1 MAVSVLCLILTVPWV
16 GLHHAIVIFNAGH
29 TSIHLLFTCTTDK
42 EDMHFSSVSEAEKS
56 TQPQSYM
63 EDYVRG
69 LKVHN
74 ILKEHLKIA

>member
-1 MAVSVLCLILTVPWV
+1 MFFVSPHGAWV
-16 GLHHAIVIFNAGH
+16 GLQRVTVIFTSH
-29 TSIHLLFTCTTDK
+29 TSIHLLFTCTTNK

-56 TQPQSYM
+56 TQPQSYR